1 MTSAINTSDRQNSS
15 MATNMDMDTR
25 RDVIDIEGE
34 RPTEDTK
41 DVVNEDTKDGVNG
54 NLYDVYTTFNLDDN
68 RPGNTTRSNSIIF
81 KSKEFLTL
89 AILILIVLTSIIAL
103 ISEYKKWRK
112 WPGCKP
118 EPSQLKD
125 DFLAFNMTHPRP

>member
-1 MTSAINTSDRQNSS
+1 
-15 MATNMDMDTR
+15 MAANMEVDTR
-25 RDVIDIEGE
+25 RNGKEEEG
-34 RPTEDTK
+34 PT
-41 DVVNEDTKDGVNG
+41 EDTKDGVNG
-54 NLYDVYTTFNLDDN
+54 NLYDVYTTFNLDDDK
-68 RPGNTTRSNSIIF
+68 PDNTIRSNSIIF

-125 DFLAFNMTHPRP
+125 DFLAFNMTHERSQTSI